1 MRDHIYK
8 TGSNQFYMDQQRI
21 SYLLERELEGT
32 LTADEFRELEELK
45 VREDNDLLVNT
56 MADLMAREASH
67 PRYISDEAEDAAFE
81 RIISIDAVQ
90 EYRTTSPRI
99 HFLRSNWM
107 RVAAAVVLM
116 LGTGA
121 FLLSRKI
128 SPEKPVALRQ
138 QNIQPNNKV
147 MLTLADGATITL
159 DSAGNQVIRQGNV
172 AVHQHNG
179 QLEYTLEGNETN
191 LSYNTLTV
199 PCGMQYKL
207 TLPDGSIVWLN
218 AASKL
223 RYPTAF
229 VGKERVVELDGQGYF
244 EITQQVNQPFK
255 VKANG
260 VEVKVLG
267 THFDVMAYHDEGSIN
282 TTLLEGAVNIVK
294 GGQQQRLKPGQ
305 QAVLDNKTDQLSV
318 QQADIDMVSAW
329 RTGFFELDGTDLPTI
344 LRQLARWYDVD
355 IVYKVNIRSEALSG
369 RISRDLRLPDVLQA
383 LAGNE
388 VQFSVQGRQIIVL
401 PR

>member
-1 MRDHIYK
+1 MPAAATIKY
-8 TGSNQFYMDQQRI
+8 YMDQQRI

-32 LTADEFRELEELK
+32 LTAKELQELEELK
-45 VREDNDLLVNT
+45 VHEDSELIERL
-56 MADLMAREASH
+56 MAELIAREAEQ
-67 PRYISDEAEDAAFE
+67 PRYISDAMEDAAFE
-81 RIISIDAVQ
+81 KIISVDAVH
-90 EYRTTSPRI
+90 EDGTTTAPRI
-99 HFLRSNWM
+99 RFLRSGWM
-107 RVAAAVVLM
+107 RAAVAAVLI

-121 FLLSRKI
+121 YFLMRKT
-128 SPEKPVALRQ
+128 SHEAPVVVRQ
-138 QNIQPNNKV
+138 PNTQPNNKAT
-147 MLTLADGATITL
+147 LTLADGATITL

-179 QLEYTLEGNETN
+179 QLQYTLEGNETT

-199 PCGMQYKL
+199 PRGTQYKL
-207 TLPDGSIVWLN
+207 ALPDGTTVWLN
-218 AASKL
+218 AASRL

-229 VGKERVVELDGQGYF
+229 VGKERVVELEGQGYF
-244 EITQQVNQPFK
+244 EIAQHANQPFK

-260 VEVKVLG
+260 VEVQVLG
-267 THFDVMAYHDEGSIN
+267 THFDVMAYSDESSVN

-305 QAVLDNKTDQLSV
+305 QAILDNKTDQLSV

-329 RTGFFELDGTDLPTI
+329 RTDFFELDGTDLSTI
-344 LRQLARWYDVD
+344 LRQLARWYDVE
-355 IVYKVNIRSEALSG
+355 IVYKANVRSEALSG
-369 RISRDLRLPDVLQA
+369 RISRNLRLQDVLQA

-388 VQFSVQGRQIIVL
+388 VQFKVEGKQVIVL

>member
-1 MRDHIYK
+1 
-8 TGSNQFYMDQQRI
+8 MDQQRI

-32 LTADEFRELEELK
+32 LTAEELQELEELK
-45 VREDNDLLVNT
+45 VREDNELMERI
-56 MADLMAREASH
+56 MAGLIAREADQ
-67 PRYISDEAEDAAFE
+67 PRYINDAAEDAAFE
-81 RIISIDAVQ
+81 KIISVDAVH
-90 EYRTTSPRI
+90 EYSNNTIVTTPRI
-99 HFLRSNWM
+99 HFLRSSWM
-107 RVAAAVVLM
+107 RAAVAAVLI

-121 FLLSRKI
+121 YFLTRKI
-128 SPEKPVALRQ
+128 SREAPVVVRQ
-138 QNIQPNNKV
+138 QHTQPNNKAT
-147 MLTLADGATITL
+147 LTLSDGATITL

-179 QLEYTLEGNETN
+179 QLQYTLEGNETK

-199 PCGMQYKL
+199 PRGTQYKL
-207 TLPDGSIVWLN
+207 ALPDGTIVWLN

-229 VGKERVVELDGQGYF
+229 VGKERVVELEGQGYF
-244 EITQQVNQPFK
+244 EIAQHANQPFK

-260 VEVKVLG
+260 VEVQVLG
-267 THFDVMAYHDEGSIN
+267 THFDVMAYNDEGSIN

-305 QAVLDNKTDQLSV
+305 QAILDNKTDQLSV

-329 RTGFFELDGTDLPTI
+329 RTDFFELDGTDLSTI
-344 LRQLARWYDVD
+344 LRQLARWYDVE
-355 IVYKVNIRSEALSG
+355 IVYKANIRSEALSG
-369 RISRDLRLPDVLQA
+369 RISRNLRLQDVLQA

-388 VQFSVQGRQIIVL
+388 VQFKVEGKQVIVL